1 MARRLRKVRK
11 LRGSRTYGWGKVGQ
25 HRKSGSRGGFG
36 KAGLHKHKWTW
47 VLRYE
52 PDYWGKRGFAS
63 RYRRRG
69 KAVNVGELES
79 LVDALKHQGKLVEE
93 EGRPVLDLSAAGFD
107 KLLGY
112 GSISR
117 PLRVLAP
124 RASKMAVA
132 KVKEA
137 GGEVVVPQE
146 LSAAG

>member
-36 KAGLHKHKWTW
+36 KAGRHKHHWTW

-52 PDYWGKRGFAS
+52 PDYWGKRGFVS
-63 RYRRRG
+63 RFPRVG
-69 KAVNVGELES
+69 KAINVGELDS
-79 LVDALKHQGKLVEE
+79 LVEAVRQQGKLVEE
-93 EGRPVLDLSAAGFD
+93 EGRPVLDLKAAGFD
-107 KLLGY
+107 KLLGE
-112 GSISR
+112 GSVLR

-124 RASKMAVA
+124 RASELAVA

-137 GGEVVVPQE
+137 GGEVVLPQE
-146 LSAAG
+146 SSAAG